1 MTRAKI
7 IGIGS
12 YTPERVLTNSDL
24 EKIVDTSDEWIIS
37 RTGIIERHIAADDED
52 TSDMCVEAAKSALD
66 MAGLKETDIDMII
79 AGTVTP
85 DYRLPSLSCMIQK
98 KLGASNSATMD
109 IVAACAGFIHGLSVA
124 QAYIATG
131 TYKNIL
137 VFGAEKLSS
146 ITNYDDRNTCVLFGD
161 AAGAAILTASDDES
175 GILSTYLKS
184 DGNLDRLLYIE
195 AGGTHTPYGQN
206 GDFRKQD
213 TCIVMHGNEV
223 FKHAVR
229 YMGDAAARVAKEAGF
244 TPDSIDLLVPHQAN
258 IRIIQATAKRVGV
271 PWEKVYLNIEKYGNT
286 SAASVPLALDQAVK
300 EGRIKKGSNI
310 VIVAFGGGLTWGAA
324 AIRW

>member
-1 MTRAKI
+1 MVRAKI

-12 YTPERVLTNSDL
+12 YTPARVLTNGEL
-24 EKIVDTSDEWIIS
+24 EKIVDTSDEWIKS
-37 RTGIIERHIAADDED
+37 RTGISERRIAAPHED
-52 TSDMCVEAAKSALD
+52 TSDMCVNAAYQAFE
-66 MAGLKETDIDMII
+66 MAGVTAEDIDLII

-85 DYRLPSLSCMIQK
+85 DYRLPSMSCMIQK

-109 IVAACAGFIHGLSVA
+109 VVAACAGFIHGLSIA
-124 QAYIATG
+124 QAYITAG

-161 AAGAAILTASDDES
+161 AAGGVVLTASEGDS

-195 AGGTHTPYGQN
+195 AGTHTPISEN
-206 GDFRKQD
+206 GSYRHNDS
-213 TCIVMHGNEV
+213 CIVMHGNEV

-229 YMGDAAARVAKEAGF
+229 HMGDAAARVAREAGLSSE
-244 TPDSIDLLVPHQAN
+244 DIDWLVPHQAN
-258 IRIIQATAKRVGV
+258 IRIIRATANRLGI
-271 PWEKVYLNIEKYGNT
+271 PWEKVYLNIEKFGNT
-286 SAASVPLALDQAVK
+286 SAASVPLALDQAVRAGK
-300 EGRIKKGSNI
+300 IKTGDNI
-310 VIVAFGGGLTWGAA
+310 ISVAFGGGLTWGAV